1 MTKEELLGELALR
14 ISTGEISQQEL
25 MSRFGVAQR
34 AQPVEEN
41 DTKGAT
47 HFSVTK
53 MLYVLGAAVVLIGIV
68 IFVGQIWEDIGS
80 SGRILV
86 TLGLGILLAIMGSV
100 LLKTKT
106 EYNIGSIFH
115 FLAGML
121 IPGGAMVTL
130 YEMHTDINSLW
141 PVTITFAAIFLLYL
155 LLNFVHRNAVLTFF
169 AIANG
174 TVFVY
179 LLVYSMLGDA
189 LYESM
194 SFYYD
199 VYAYLTMVVGMSYL
213 LMAYTFRGG
222 WNKQLIGLL
231 YSLGSF
237 GFFGAAFSRVF
248 DSEIW
253 QMAFFLIVIGG
264 LFFSVYLRSRIVLA
278 TSTIFLIVHVS
289 YITSKYF
296 ADSLGWSISLVAL
309 GFIFIG
315 LGYVSININKRYIK
329 Q

>member
-80 SGRILV
+80 FGRILV

-174 TVFVY
+174 TAFIY
-179 LLVYSMLGDA
+179 LLVYSMLGD
-189 LYESM
+189 S
-194 SFYYD
+194 
-199 VYAYLTMVVGMSYL
+199 SY
-213 LMAYTFRGG
+213 
-222 WNKQLIGLL
+222 
-231 YSLGSF
+231 
-237 GFFGAAFSRVF
+237 
-248 DSEIW
+248 
-253 QMAFFLIVIGG
+253 
-264 LFFSVYLRSRIVLA
+264 
-278 TSTIFLIVHVS
+278 
-289 YITSKYF
+289 
-296 ADSLGWSISLVAL
+296 
-309 GFIFIG
+309 
-315 LGYVSININKRYIK
+315 
-329 Q
+329 